1 MKIEL
6 IQKLKDETKDIKYS
20 GTHPQLWF
28 NKIKHCDKF
37 SLDGQ
42 SILNHLDKFDRTVLK
57 NYLRQDNLNDKSALI
72 AIMAWGNRNMKNA
85 KFMFDNGQNESC
97 ILHLVN
103 IIRSGA
109 FDTRKGAFEYFLSA
123 KNNKKYKGL
132 GISYFTKILWFLKPE
147 LKGYILD
154 QFTAKSMNLIS
165 DNKVKLVSR
174 HYLSPNITAECYEQ
188 YCNDIENI
196 AELINESPEIVEEK
210 LFGGDY
216 PDWRKFVND
225 NYKK

>member
-6 IQKLKDETKDIKYS
+6 IQNLKDTTKDIKYT
-20 GTHPQLWF
+20 GTHPQVWF
-28 NKIKHCDKF
+28 NKIKHSDNNNING
-37 SLDGQ
+37 LLL
-42 SILNHLDKFDRTVLK
+42 LNQALKIDRTVLK
-57 NYLRQDNLNDKSALI
+57 NYLVQDNIDNKSALI
-72 AIMAWGNRNMKNA
+72 AIMAWGNRNIKNA
-85 KFMFDNGQNESC
+85 KFMFDNGQNESY

-103 IIRSGA
+103 LIRNGA
-109 FDTRKGAFEYFLSA
+109 FDTRKGAFEYFLSE
-123 KNNKKYKGL
+123 KKNKKYKGL

-165 DNKVKLVSR
+165 DNKVKLVSQ
-174 HYLSPNITAECYEQ
+174 HYLSPYITAECYEQ
-188 YCNDIENI
+188 YCSDIDNI
-196 AELINESPEIVEEK
+196 AEIINESSEIVEEK